1 MKSLSS
7 SLENAVPHILYD
19 LSLPLPERKEQ
30 ARIFKSLKDLSNFIG
45 KPYNQLYAFR
55 HPGTRVKGRDGKLYA
70 IRIKK
75 SSEIK

>member
-1 MKSLSS
+1 MKSLAAC
-7 SLENAVPHILYD
+7 LDNAVPHVLYD

-30 ARIFKSLKDLSNFIG
+30 AMVFKSLKDLSNYLG

-55 HPGTRVKGRDGKLYA
+55 HPGTRVKARGGKFYA

-75 SSEIK
+75 SEKD